1 MQNIILTQLTTEQL
15 QSKITE
21 AVTTAFFN
29 MSAPTPE
36 EVEYITRKEAAQ
48 FLSVS
53 LVTLNQWTKE
63 GIIQGYRIGTRVRYK
78 KNEVLNSLTKV
89 KGRRL

>member
-1 MQNIILTQLTTEQL
+1 MEKIILTQLTPEQL

-21 AVTTAFFN
+21 AVTSAFSK
-29 MSAPTPE
+29 MSIPTPE
-36 EVEYITRKEAAQ
+36 EVEYITRKEAAKI
-48 FLSVS
+48 LSIS
-53 LVTLNQWTKE
+53 LVSLNQWTKE

-89 KGRRL
+89 KSGRL